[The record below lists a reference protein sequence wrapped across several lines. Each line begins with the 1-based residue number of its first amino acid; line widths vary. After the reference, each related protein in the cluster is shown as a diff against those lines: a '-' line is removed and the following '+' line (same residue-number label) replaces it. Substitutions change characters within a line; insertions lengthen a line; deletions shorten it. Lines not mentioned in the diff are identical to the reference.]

1 MIIII
6 VVIILIQQ
14 LTFREVALLVHC
26 FPVELEFRMLFCFL
40 FQPQFLFVHSS
51 RFDVFTIVVSHSQR
65 NSWFSFY
72 VGNGQYRE
80 LQQSVFRQVSFN
92 ASEGNC
98 DSGA

>member
-40 FQPQFLFVHSS
+40 FQPYFLFVHSS
-51 RFDVFTIVVSHSQR
+51 RFDVVTIIESHSQR
-65 NSWFSFY
+65 NSWFSFC
-72 VGNGQYRE
+72 VGNGQCRE